1 MSEPEKQSRF
11 PNFDFIFKLN
21 LRPSIKRLRPNV
33 LRWTLILAVVLSLV
47 GLATHMIPNPLPTVD
62 LGPFAPWI
70 GFIIVIIVTKV
81 ILNIVKYL
89 FRLSLGTKIP
99 SEADL
104 YAVYEVV
111 SYVIWIVV
119 LIAAFWFVLGGSAV
133 FAGIT
138 AGILAAAM
146 IFVLQEP
153 LLNIIGWAII
163 MTQRLFKLGDRIEV
177 NGVRGYIVNI
187 GTMNTTMRE
196 FGGWMSGDTLSGRYV
211 YVPNR
216 MVLSSVVYNY
226 TRDSPFIND
235 EIITEVTYESDFD
248 KAEALILQAANELV
262 GEMMR
267 NNVDTIRRGYE
278 FRDLRRHMVEEPTVR
293 FRMADSS
300 VTILLQYFCPA
311 FRRRFYR
318 SELTRRIL
326 ELFQQEPSVTIAY
339 PHLELVPYSHGHY
352 EHRFSQGNPDGWKP
366 DP

>member
-1 MSEPEKQSRF
+1 M
-11 PNFDFIFKLN
+11 
-21 LRPSIKRLRPNV
+21 
-33 LRWTLILAVVLSLV
+33 
-47 GLATHMIPNPLPTVD
+47 
-62 LGPFAPWI
+62 
-70 GFIIVIIVTKV
+70 
-81 ILNIVKYL
+81 
-89 FRLSLGTKIP
+89 
-99 SEADL
+99 
-104 YAVYEVV
+104 
-111 SYVIWIVV
+111 

-153 LLNIIGWAII
+153 LLNTIGWAII

-177 NGVRGYIVNI
+177 NEVRGYVVNI

-216 MVLSSVVYNY
+216 LVLSSVVYNY

-235 EIITEVTYESDFD
+235 EVITEVTYESDLT
-248 KAEALILQAANELV
+248 KADALILQAAEELV
-262 GEMMR
+262 GDMMR
-267 NNVDTIRRGYE
+267 NNVATIQRGYE

-293 FRMADSS
+293 FRMSDSN

-318 SELTRRIL
+318 SALTRRIL
-326 ELFQQEPSVTIAY
+326 ELFQADPSISIAY
-339 PHLELVPYSHGHY
+339 PHMELVPYSHSHDK
-352 EHRFSQGNPDGWKP
+352 HRFSQGNPDQRKP
-366 DP
+366 EP